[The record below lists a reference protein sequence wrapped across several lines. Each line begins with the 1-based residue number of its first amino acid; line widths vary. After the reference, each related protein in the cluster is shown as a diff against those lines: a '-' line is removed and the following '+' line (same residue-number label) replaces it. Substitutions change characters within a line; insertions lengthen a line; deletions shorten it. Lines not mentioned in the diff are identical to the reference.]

1 MNRIILIAIVLGL
14 AFTACKSKKE
24 LAQSPYT
31 TDPATQPKVFTVPAS
46 DTQTEAPAQ
55 TQPQVK
61 SEPAQTNTEPVAM
74 RKEQVSFTSQ
84 EDKSQNES
92 NNFFVILGSF
102 SQLNNAKNYRETLL
116 NKGFTPIIL
125 HSETGYYRV
134 CVNSYQIESDART
147 RVAQIRQTYPEYSDV
162 WLLIKD

>member
-1 MNRIILIAIVLGL
+1 MKRILFVVIAMSL
-14 AFTACKSKKE
+14 AFSACKSKKE

-31 TDPATQPKVFTVPAS
+31 VDPATQPKVFTVPAS
-46 DTQTEAPAQ
+46 EKSKQPVEQKREEMKEQPPA
-55 TQPQVK
+55 TI
-61 SEPAQTNTEPVAM
+61 SEPVAM
-74 RKEQVSFTSQ
+74 RKEQVSFTRQ
-84 EDKSQNES
+84 EDKAENET

-102 SQLNNAKNYRETLL
+102 SHLENAKNYRETLL

-134 CVNSYQIESDART
+134 CVNSYQNETDART
-147 RVAQIRQTYPEYSDV
+147 RVAQIRQTYPEYADV

>member
-1 MNRIILIAIVLGL
+1 MNRIILAAIVLGL
-14 AFTACKSKKE
+14 AFTSCKSKKE

-46 DTQTEAPAQ
+46 DTQSQPQ
-55 TQPQVK
+55 PQPQVTQQ
-61 SEPAQTNTEPVAM
+61 PAQTNNEPVAM
-74 RKEQVSFTSQ
+74 RKEQVSFTTQ

-134 CVNSYQIESDART
+134 CVNSYQNENDART
-147 RVAQIRQTYPEYSDV
+147 RVGQIRQTYPEYSDV